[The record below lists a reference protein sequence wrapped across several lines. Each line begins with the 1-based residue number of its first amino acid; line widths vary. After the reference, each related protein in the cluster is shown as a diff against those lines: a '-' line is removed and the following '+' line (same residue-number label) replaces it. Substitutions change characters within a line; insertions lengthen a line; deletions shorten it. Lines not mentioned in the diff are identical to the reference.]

1 MPCFQV
7 TEEDDDDWGDDT
19 SEEAVQKRMQELSS
33 AAKVL
38 TINEDVDRPQQQR
51 IDIFYAFVKVQY
63 VVVVSLLVSCIIQK
77 LNKFCHVVVARLAFV
92 LIETCNRMKS
102 EPFRVRLCGFTS
114 TVSRRTRFL

>member
-51 IDIFYAFVKVQY
+51 IDIFYAFVKV
-63 VVVVSLLVSCIIQK
+63 
-77 LNKFCHVVVARLAFV
+77 RDAFV
-92 LIETCNRMKS
+92 
-102 EPFRVRLCGFTS
+102 
-114 TVSRRTRFL
+114 FLLAV

>member
-1 MPCFQV
+1 M

-51 IDIFYAFVKVQY
+51 IDIFYAFVKVRD
-63 VVVVSLLVSCIIQK
+63 VFLLSLRIGCIIQK
-77 LNKFCHVVVARLAFV
+77 LNK
-92 LIETCNRMKS
+92 
-102 EPFRVRLCGFTS
+102 
-114 TVSRRTRFL
+114 